1 MRLPILVFHIC
12 AGLSGVLSGTVA
24 ISFRKGSGGHRKAGN
39 VFVISML
46 SLAASAVFLAL
57 MKSQVT
63 NVVSG
68 ILTVYLVAT
77 AWATARRKDGE
88 TIALDWVALLFAL
101 AVGATL
107 MTFGFEAAHSPTG
120 LKYGGPA
127 VLFFIFGSL
136 ALLAAAGDMRML
148 VRGGVFG
155 VHRIARHLW
164 RMCFALFF
172 ATGSFFLG
180 QQQVFPAWLRRTNVL
195 FIPAFLP
202 LVLMI
207 FWLSLVRFTHAYKR
221 MSMPRG
227 GDAYSSRT

>member
-12 AGLSGVLSGTVA
+12 AGLSALLSGTVA
-24 ISFRKGSGGHRKAGN
+24 MSFRKGSPGHRVAGN
-39 VFVISML
+39 IFVISML
-46 SLAASAVFLAL
+46 SLAASAVYLAL

-68 ILTVYLVAT
+68 VLTFYLVTT
-77 AWATARRKDGE
+77 AWGTARRKDGE
-88 TIALDWVALLFAL
+88 TIVLDWVALLFAL

-107 MTFGFEAAHSPTG
+107 MTFGFQAVHSPTG

-136 ALLAAAGDMRML
+136 ALLAAAGDIRML
-148 VRGGVFG
+148 ARGGVFG

-164 RMCFALFF
+164 RMCVALFF
-172 ATGSFFLG
+172 ASGSFFLG
-180 QQQVFPAWLRRTNVL
+180 QQQVFPAWLRTKIL
-195 FIPAFLP
+195 FVPAFLP

-207 FWLSLVRFTHAYKR
+207 FWLLRVRFKN
-221 MSMPRG
+221 
-227 GDAYSSRT
+227 AYSKSSMAEDSSVQALHT